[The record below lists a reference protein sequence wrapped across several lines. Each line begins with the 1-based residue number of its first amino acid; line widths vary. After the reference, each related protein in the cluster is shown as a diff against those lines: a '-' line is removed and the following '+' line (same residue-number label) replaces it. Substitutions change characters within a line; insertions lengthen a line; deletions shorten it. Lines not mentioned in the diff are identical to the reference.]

1 MTKDQERSFIAR
13 ITCDGIDMTF
23 FDKRLNPNLFVASRM
38 RSRIPGNI
46 VTTYE
51 RYLPE
56 SRKMYRVESKK
67 KLSTTI
73 VVHFQ
78 CYDDYYNMQILSEAY
93 FQKYFSKDEQRVLGA
108 FPAAGGNT
116 TSFNL
121 LDSNQQIITLDD
133 LSADQATI
141 HLKARNAGIIRKEI
155 WRDPAYSTCFT
166 DNTGDIATFKLEILE
181 RHAVSPQSSSP
192 YT

>member
-23 FDKRLNPNLFVASRM
+23 FDQILSSGHFVFNGRTSP
-38 RSRIPGNI
+38 IPPNI
-46 VTTYE
+46 VTTFEAYDPVTNE
-51 RYLPE
+51 MRRVHR
-56 SRKMYRVESKK
+56 RK
-67 KLSTTI
+67 TTTMVI
-73 VVHFQ
+73 HFQ

-93 FQKYFSKDEQRVLGA
+93 YQKYFSKDGQGVLGA
-108 FPAAGGNT
+108 FPAAGGDT

-121 LDSNQQIITLDD
+121 LDSNHQIITLDD
-133 LSADQATI
+133 LSANQATI

-155 WRDPAYSTCFT
+155 WRDPAYSTYFA
-166 DNTGDIATFKLEILE
+166 DKTGDIATFKLDILE